1 MFDFSINLFENP
13 EITEINRLPMN
24 GIPPAAEERF
34 SLDGEW
40 DFKLLP
46 SPDTEFAPEKDFT
59 DKITVPSNWTL
70 GGYGDLPIYT
80 NINMPFD
87 NNPPIPPAANPTRS
101 PRAGIRM
108 TPNAASIFTATIT
121 WGWLTRQGDAGV
133 NAIV

>member
-13 EITEINRLPMN
+13 EITGINRLPMN

-46 SPDTEFAPEKDFT
+46 SPDTEFDPEKDFT

-70 GGYGDLPIYT
+70 GGYGDLPI
-80 NINMPFD
+80 
-87 NNPPIPPAANPTRS
+87 
-101 PRAGIRM
+101 
-108 TPNAASIFTATIT
+108 
-121 WGWLTRQGDAGV
+121 
-133 NAIV
+133 